1 MGLDMDNGSVQQEDR
16 VSGSESS
23 GASEDEAEVN
33 VGSSVVL
40 SGPQHLHESMCDEES
55 DRRGQL
61 ACGDDNHTCGHFL
74 TSTSGIG
81 TENQPQQKPCSAVY
95 CLGQL
100 VNLITGF
107 GGTGT
112 GMSAPR
118 AATPQ
123 PGARRCLPP
132 AAVRVSPREPGGW
145 RAAGE
150 RRGAGSPAAPPRA
163 PLPGRQDRP
172 PPRRARLRLS
182 SRLCNVSSRGGGG
195 GGRGPA
201 VAASAAR
208 PGGRA
213 RREPAAA
220 SLPSGRC
227 GRLGAPRGGARTRSQ
242 PGCGRSQRTADTRLR
257 GAARRDR
264 PGDGPPRRV
273 PSTLPLPGRLEP
285 EPERAPSYD
294 GGDPAAGERAC
305 CPLGC
310 ATAAGA
316 RGGPRRAP
324 LSGRRSPPPRAP
336 RAPALGLRGQ
346 EPRGAPRRRRA

>member
-1 MGLDMDNGSVQQEDR
+1 MDTRLHLVHTGINKQLAFHPSPTPLPLRIAPTRLSEVGGSGRGPPSLAPGQKDPEPLR
-16 VSGSESS
+16 PSSARAHTCPFSPCSPPSLRSGRP
-23 GASEDEAEVN
+23 
-33 VGSSVVL
+33 VGSARRYPAARRAPMSPP
-40 SGPQHLHESMCDEES
+40 SGRARVAAGAGRLAGGGGAA
-55 DRRGQL
+55 RRRQSRG
-61 ACGDDNHTCGHFL
+61 
-74 TSTSGIG
+74 
-81 TENQPQQKPCSAVY
+81 
-95 CLGQL
+95 
-100 VNLITGF
+100 
-107 GGTGT
+107 
-112 GMSAPR
+112 SAPR
-118 AATPQ
+118 P
-123 PGARRCLPP
+123 
-132 AAVRVSPREPGGW
+132 
-145 RAAGE
+145 
-150 RRGAGSPAAPPRA
+150 PPRPA
-163 PLPGRQDRP
+163 GPP